1 MSVLLKYQLKALFE
15 SGDLMTQDSLF
26 DLIDSTYNPTLVAG
40 TNITLGTVVTP
51 AGTTITVNAAGGGS
65 GVVTTL
71 TTTGTSGLATL
82 AAGTLN
88 IPNYTNEFSSLTTTG
103 TSGAATL
110 VGGVLNIPNY
120 STGGIG
126 SYTNASA
133 TPQSFPGIGSFAN
146 IAADTTFSNQT
157 FTEMMNQMLYPTLD
171 PTLTAPSAT
180 LSISPPA
187 TYQEIGLTTGVTL
200 TANFNRGSIS
210 PQYTSTSAFRSGVPI
225 TYNFSGTGVT
235 TVTTSSTGP
244 VTATSAGYGI
254 LIGSNTWTNS
264 VSFEAGVMPKDSN
277 DNDFDPPGALAA
289 GTSAT
294 LSKSIIG
301 VYPVF
306 ATTTNITT
314 LTKQSLQS
322 MAAGGYPTGG
332 TIEVSIVNENFFSPS
347 NRQEVDIPDAWATIT
362 GVETFDSIVGGGT
375 WISTPLTD
383 WTQSATSHV
392 IQTVTVPYTKYKNN
406 IGFPKGAAQYR
417 FLT

>member
-15 SGDLMTQDSLF
+15 SGDLMTQDSLV
-26 DLIDSTYNPTLVAG
+26 DLIDSTYNPIFVAG
-40 TNITLGTVVTP
+40 TNITLGTVTTP
-51 AGTTITVNAAGGGS
+51 SGTTITVNAAGGGS

-88 IPNYTNEFSSLTTTG
+88 IPNYTNEFTSLTTTG

-110 VGGVLNIPNY
+110 IGGVLNIPNY

-126 SYTNASA
+126 SYTNSTG
-133 TPQSFPGIGSFAN
+133 TPQSFPGVGAFAN
-146 IAADTTFSNQT
+146 IPANTTFSNQT

-171 PTLTAPSAT
+171 PILSAPFAT

-187 TYQEIGLTTGVTL
+187 TYQEIGLTSGVTL

-210 PQYTSTSAFRSGVPI
+210 PQYTSASPFRSGVPI
-225 TYNFSGTGVT
+225 TYNFNGTGVT
-235 TVTTSSTGP
+235 PVTTSSTGP
-244 VTATSAGYGI
+244 VTATSAGYEI

-264 VSFEAGVMPKDSN
+264 VSFAGGVMPKDSN
-277 DNDFDPPGALAA
+277 DNDFDPPGALQP
-289 GTSAT
+289 GTTST
-294 LSKSIIG
+294 QSKSIIG

-322 MAAGGYPTGG
+322 MAAGGYPFGG
-332 TIEVSIVNENFFSPS
+332 TIEVSVVGEDFFQPTAK
-347 NRQEVDIPDAWATIT
+347 QEVDIPDAWATIT
-362 GVETFDSIVGGGT
+362 GVETFDPIVGGGS
-375 WISTPLTD
+375 WISTPLSD
-383 WTQSATSHV
+383 WITSATSHV
-392 IQTVTVPYTKYKNN
+392 IQTNTVPYTKYKNN
-406 IGFPKGAAQYR
+406 VGFPRAAAQYR